1 MKKIREKIDT
11 YMDNLDNRWKALPVG
26 QQRRYTILLFAGY
39 LVVMMGA
46 VFQALYEA
54 GITDSKI
61 TIERIKNP
69 VPTLDKGTTKVS
81 DTTAIIS
88 NRNLYENRK

>member
-1 MKKIREKIDT
+1 
-11 YMDNLDNRWKALPVG
+11 MDNLDNRWKVLPIG
-26 QQRRYTILLFAGY
+26 QQRRYTLLFFTGY
-39 LVVMMGA
+39 MVVMIGA

-54 GITDSKI
+54 GSSDTKI

-69 VPTLDKGTTKVS
+69 VLTLDKGTTKVS

-88 NRNLYENRK
+88 NGNLYENRK